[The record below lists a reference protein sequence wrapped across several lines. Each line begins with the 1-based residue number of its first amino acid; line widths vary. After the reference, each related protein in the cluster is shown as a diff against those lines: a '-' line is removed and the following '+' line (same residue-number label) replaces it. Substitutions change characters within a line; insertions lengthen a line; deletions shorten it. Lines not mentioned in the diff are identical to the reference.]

1 MSKVIKLRKGLN
13 IRIIGDSKKEIVDL
27 PMPNTVALKPT
38 DFHGLTPKLKVKE
51 GHVVKKGDPLFY
63 DKYKPEVFFTAP
75 VGGKVVTINRGE
87 RRKVLEVV
95 IETNEQ
101 AEAVE
106 FKKGNPDSFS
116 EEEIKETLLKS
127 GLWPFIK
134 RRPYGLIASPNEK
147 PRSIFISTFDTSPL
161 APDYDYIIKEEMD
174 TFQIGIDVLNKLT
187 EGKVYLGVKKNSIF
201 SVVKN
206 VEINQFQG
214 EHPAG
219 LVGVQIHHVHP
230 IMKGDVVWTINPQE
244 VLFIGR
250 LFEKGQLDVSK
261 VVALAG
267 SEIEEPK
274 YYRTVVGASIT
285 SLIHGKLIKKD
296 YPHRIISGNVLTGKQ
311 VFSDTFLGFFDSLV
325 SVIPEGNEYELLGW
339 ATPGANKFSASKTF
353 LSNIVP
359 KKKYK
364 HNANMHGGPRAF
376 VMSGEYERV
385 LPMKILPV
393 YLLKAILA
401 EDIDKMEKLGIYEVI
416 EEDFATCEFVCTSKI
431 KVQDIIRKGIDLMI
445 KELGE

>member
-274 YYRTVVGASIT
+274 
-285 SLIHGKLIKKD
+285 
-296 YPHRIISGNVLTGKQ
+296 
-311 VFSDTFLGFFDSLV
+311 
-325 SVIPEGNEYELLGW
+325 
-339 ATPGANKFSASKTF
+339 
-353 LSNIVP
+353 
-359 KKKYK
+359 
-364 HNANMHGGPRAF
+364 
-376 VMSGEYERV
+376 
-385 LPMKILPV
+385 
-393 YLLKAILA
+393 
-401 EDIDKMEKLGIYEVI
+401 
-416 EEDFATCEFVCTSKI
+416 
-431 KVQDIIRKGIDLMI
+431 
-445 KELGE
+445 